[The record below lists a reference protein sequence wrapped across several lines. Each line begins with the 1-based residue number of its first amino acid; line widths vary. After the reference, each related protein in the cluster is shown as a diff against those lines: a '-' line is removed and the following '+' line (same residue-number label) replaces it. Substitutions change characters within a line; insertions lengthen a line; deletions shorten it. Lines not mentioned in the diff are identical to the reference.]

1 MRDYSNSEM
10 NNVID
15 EWIHSKRDRE
25 ILKLCYIDGE
35 TFESIAEK
43 VDLSPR
49 RISTIIAN
57 GTLVIEKHLL

>member
-25 ILKLCYIDGE
+25 ILKMCYIDGLTYE
-35 TFESIAEK
+35 CIAEI
-43 VDLSPR
+43 VDLTPR
-49 RISTIIAN
+49 RISTIISN
-57 GTLVIEKHLL
+57 RTLVIEKHL

>member
-35 TFESIAEK
+35 NYESIAEK

-57 GTLVIEKHLL
+57 GTLVIEKHLT